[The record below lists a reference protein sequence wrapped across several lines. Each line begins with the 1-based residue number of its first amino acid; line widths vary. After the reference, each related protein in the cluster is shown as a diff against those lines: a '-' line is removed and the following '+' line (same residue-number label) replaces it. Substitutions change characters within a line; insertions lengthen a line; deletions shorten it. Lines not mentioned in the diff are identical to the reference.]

1 METDHT
7 DYIVCRLNA
16 DFTAAEGEYRYVYQN
31 ILPPWTREGIAHM
44 ERGGKHY
51 IFSSGMTGYTPNPSE
66 VAVSDQWMGPY
77 TVLGDPH
84 TDDPSRASFN
94 SQISGIFK
102 LADRDRYIAVADRWM
117 PDALMTA
124 GEVDVI
130 SRAIAARSDKSI
142 RVTAR
147 EKLQMARRMTMQVD
161 TSIADYV
168 WLPIRFDGETP
179 RIEWR
184 ERWTPDEL

>member
-1 METDHT
+1 
-7 DYIVCRLNA
+7 
-16 DFTAAEGEYRYVYQN
+16 
-31 ILPPWTREGIAHM
+31 
-44 ERGGKHY
+44 
-51 IFSSGMTGYTPNPSE
+51 
-66 VAVSDQWMGPY
+66 
-77 TVLGDPH
+77 
-84 TDDPSRASFN
+84 
-94 SQISGIFK
+94 
-102 LADRDRYIAVADRWM
+102 M

-130 SRAIAARSDKSI
+130 FRAIAARSDKSI

-168 WLPIRFDGETP
+168 WLPIRFDGEMP
-179 RIEWR
+179 VIEWR

>member
-1 METDHT
+1 MGRIDKVDAVLVNYLVKRIYE
-7 DYIVCRLNA
+7 A
-16 DFTAAEGEYRYVYQN
+16 
-31 ILPPWTREGIAHM
+31 GIAR
-44 ERGGKHY
+44 ERYAFDVILEKECVRRVH
-51 IFSSGMTGYTPNPSE
+51 
-66 VAVSDQWMGPY
+66 
-77 TVLGDPH
+77 
-84 TDDPSRASFN
+84 
-94 SQISGIFK
+94 SGIFK